1 MDRRER
7 GVMLLFDITSAIN
20 RDFIFARPLKEHI
33 KNLIAKMLLIQE
45 SISRIKV
52 PVLKTPV

>member
-1 MDRRER
+1 
-7 GVMLLFDITSAIN
+7 MLLFDITSAIN

-45 SISRIKV
+45 SIRRIKV